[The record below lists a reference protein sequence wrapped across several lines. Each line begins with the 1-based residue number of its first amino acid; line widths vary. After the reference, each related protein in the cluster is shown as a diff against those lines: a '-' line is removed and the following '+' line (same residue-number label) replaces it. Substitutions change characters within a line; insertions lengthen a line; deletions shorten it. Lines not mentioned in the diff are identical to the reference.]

1 MRRTKVVLAVAA
13 MMVAMLVAFSAPAMA
28 NDKNERNDQHRTT
41 IFDDGNRNDIFHDGN
56 RNDIFHDGNRNDI
69 FDDGND
75 IFDDGSAFFLFPFF
89 AVEEIDIDCDGEDD
103 DWDGGID
110 EGADC
115 EVEIEFFEWWD

>member
-28 NDKNERNDQHRTT
+28 NNKNERNDQHRTT

-89 AVEEIDIDCDGEDD
+89 AVEEIDIDCDGVDD

>member
-13 MMVAMLVAFSAPAMA
+13 MMVAMLVALAAPAMA
-28 NDKNERNDQHRTT
+28 NDKNERNDQHRTN
-41 IFDDGNRNDIFHDGN
+41 IFDDGN

-89 AVEEIDIDCDGEDD
+89 AVEEIDIDCDGVDD

>member
-13 MMVAMLVAFSAPAMA
+13 MMVAMLVALAAPAMA
-28 NDKNERNDQHRTT
+28 NDKNERNDQHRT
-41 IFDDGNRNDIFHDGN
+41 NIFHDGD

-69 FDDGND
+69 FDDGN
-75 IFDDGSAFFLFPFF
+75 AFFLFPFF
-89 AVEEIDIDCDGEDD
+89 AIEEIDIDCDGVDD

>member
-1 MRRTKVVLAVAA
+1 MRRIKLVLAAA
-13 MMVAMLVAFSAPAMA
+13 AVMVAMLVAFSAPAMA
-28 NDKNERNDQHRTT
+28 NDQNERNEQHRTT
-41 IFDDGNRNDIFHDGN
+41 IFDDGNRHD
-56 RNDIFHDGNRNDI
+56 F
-69 FDDGND
+69 FDDGNRHD
-75 IFDDGSAFFLFPFF
+75 FFDDGNGFFLFPFF